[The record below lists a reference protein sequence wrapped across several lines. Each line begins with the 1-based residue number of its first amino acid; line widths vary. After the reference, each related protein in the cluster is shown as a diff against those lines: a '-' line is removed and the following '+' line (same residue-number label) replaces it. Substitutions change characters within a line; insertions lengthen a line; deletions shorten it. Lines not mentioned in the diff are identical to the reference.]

1 MLDSLLQDLTYALR
15 GLRAKPAF
23 TTAIILTLAL
33 GIGANAAMFSLV
45 DRLLFRPPPLLV
57 NPDAVHRVYGF
68 QTYRGK
74 ERVGLGGQYARY
86 VDMSKLTTS
95 FDRTAGFTERE
106 LEVGTGDAARE
117 MQIGVVSASF
127 FGFFDAP
134 PALGRYF
141 LPSEDAPPDGAK
153 AAVASYAR
161 WQTQYGGRKDI
172 LGSKVQIGPDV
183 YEIIGVSS
191 PGFVGLWPNQP
202 PAYYIPIVTFGA
214 SQARSGFIGKKE
226 SWWTTYHWG
235 WMEMMARAKAGISD
249 ATANAD
255 VTQAFLKSIEA
266 ERVGSP
272 RMPPTKLMRPRAE
285 IGSILSERGPNA
297 SGFAKVAAWLGG
309 VAVVVLLI
317 ACANVANL
325 LFARALRRR
334 REIAVRLALGVS
346 RGRLLSQ
353 LLTESILLAI
363 GGGVAGILVAQWSG
377 AGLRMAFLPGAVAQS
392 VIKDQRTLLFAGTAA
407 LIAGLLTGLAPILQA
422 SRADLTGDL
431 KAGAREGIY
440 QRSRLR
446 AGLLLVQGALSVVLL
461 VGAGLFV
468 RSLTNVRNLRLGFE
482 AEPVLIVDLNM
493 RGVTLD
499 SVQEVDLRRRLIE
512 RAKTTPNVESAT
524 LQIGIPFWSTWSTSL
539 FVSGIDTVARL
550 GRFDLSAVSPDYFT
564 TMGTRILRGR
574 GIQATDLEHSQLVMV
589 VSQAMAKTL
598 WPNEDAI
605 GKCVRMNG
613 PGPAAGRV
621 DTMPCRYVVGIAE
634 DIKSH
639 QLSNETEMYYYLP
652 ATQFNPNR
660 TGLFVRVRGD
670 AAKSADAVR
679 RSLQKEM
686 PGASYITTTPLS
698 EVLGQ
703 QTRSWRLGASMFTAF
718 GVLALLLAAI
728 GLYSVIAY
736 NVAQRTHEMGV
747 RMALG
752 AQARDVIRL
761 VVKEGVAFGVAGV
774 VIGGA
779 IALAASKWL
788 APLLFEESPRDPA
801 VFATVAVALLGVALA
816 ASWLPALRASRV
828 EPTKALRY
836 E

>member
-1 MLDSLLQDLTYALR
+1 MLDSFLQDLTYALR

-23 TTAIILTLAL
+23 TSAIVLTLAL

-45 DRLLFRPPPLLV
+45 DRLLFRPPPLLI
-57 NPDAVHRVYGF
+57 NSDAVHRVYGF

-74 ERVGLGGQYARY
+74 EQVGLGGQYARY
-86 VDMSKLTTS
+86 VDMAKFTTS
-95 FDRTAGFTERE
+95 FDRTAGYTERD
-106 LEVGTGDAARE
+106 LEVGVGADARE
-117 MQIGVVSASF
+117 MRIGVVSASF

-141 LPSEDAPPDGAK
+141 VPSEDTPPDGANV
-153 AAVASYAR
+153 AVASYAR
-161 WQTQYGGRKDI
+161 WQTEYGGRKDI
-172 LGSKVQIGPDV
+172 LGTKVQIGPDIYQV
-183 YEIIGVSS
+183 VGVSA
-191 PGFVGLWPNQP
+191 PDFVGLWPNEP
-202 PAYYIPIVTFGA
+202 PAYYIPIVTYGA
-214 SQARSGFIGKKE
+214 SQARGGWLGKDT
-226 SWWTTYHWG
+226 WFTTYHWG
-235 WMEMMARAKAGISD
+235 WMDMIARTKPGVSE

-255 VTQAFLKSIEA
+255 VTQAFVKSIEA
-266 ERVGSP
+266 ERVGEP
-272 RMPPTKLMRPRAE
+272 RMPPTKLIRPRALVA
-285 IGSILSERGPNA
+285 SILSERGPNA

-309 VAVVVLLI
+309 VAIVVLLI

-346 RGRLLSQ
+346 RGRLLAQ
-353 LLTESILLAI
+353 LLTESVLLALA
-363 GGGVAGILVAQWSG
+363 GGIAGMLVAQWSG
-377 AGLRMAFLPGAVAQS
+377 VGLRMAFLPGAVAHS
-392 VIKDQRTLLFAGTAA
+392 VITDQRTLLFAGSAA

-431 KAGAREGIY
+431 KAGAREGTY

-446 AGLLLVQGALSVVLL
+446 ATLLLIQGALSVVLL

-468 RSLTNVRNLRLGFE
+468 RSLTNVRNLRLGFD
-482 AEPVLIVDLNM
+482 AGPVLIVDMNM
-493 RGVTLD
+493 RGVKLD
-499 SVQEVDLRRRLIE
+499 SVQEVELRRRLIE
-512 RAKTTPNVESAT
+512 RAQTTPNVQSAT

-539 FVSGIDTVARL
+539 FVSGIDTVGRL

-574 GIQATDLEHSQLVMV
+574 GIQATDLEHSQFVMV

-598 WPNEDAI
+598 WPNDDAI
-605 GKCVRMNG
+605 GKCVRMN
-613 PGPAAGRV
+613 A

-639 QLSNETEMYYYLP
+639 QLSNETDMYYYLP

-660 TGLFVRVRGD
+660 TGIFVRVRGD
-670 AAKSADAVR
+670 AAHYADAVR

-698 EVLGQ
+698 QVLGQ
-703 QTRSWRLGASMFTAF
+703 QTRSWSLGASMFTAF

-752 AQARDVIRL
+752 AQAADVIRL
-761 VVKEGVAFGVAGV
+761 IVKEGVAFGIAGV

-779 IALAASKWL
+779 IALGAGKWL
-788 APLLFEESPRDPA
+788 APLLFDESPRDPV
-801 VFATVAVALLGVALA
+801 VFLVVAVALLGVALV

>member
-1 MLDSLLQDLTYALR
+1 MLDSFLQDLTYALR

-23 TTAIILTLAL
+23 TTAIVLTLAL
-33 GIGANAAMFSLV
+33 GIGANAAMFALV
-45 DRLLFRPPPLLV
+45 DRLLFRPPPFLV

-74 ERVGLGGQYARY
+74 ERPGLGGQYARY
-86 VDMSKLTTS
+86 VDLSKFTTS
-95 FDRTAGFTERE
+95 FDRTAGFTERD
-106 LEVGTGDAARE
+106 LAVGIGDASRE
-117 MQIGVVSASF
+117 MRVAVVSASF

-141 LPSEDAPPDGAK
+141 LPSEDATPSGANV
-153 AAVASYAR
+153 AVASYAR
-161 WQTQYGGRKDI
+161 WQTEYGGRKEI
-172 LGSKVQIGPDV
+172 LGTKVQIGPDV
-183 YEIIGVSS
+183 YEIIGVSA
-191 PGFVGLWPNQP
+191 PGFVGLWPNDP
-202 PAYYIPIVTFGA
+202 PAYFIPITAYGA
-214 SQARSGFIGKKE
+214 SQARGGFLKDE

-235 WMEMMARAKAGISD
+235 WMDMIARTKPGVSEAK
-249 ATANAD
+249 ANAD

-272 RMPPTKLMRPRAE
+272 RMPPTKMMRPRAQ

-309 VAVVVLLI
+309 VSVVVLMI

-353 LLTESILLAI
+353 LLTESVLLALA
-363 GGGVAGILVAQWSG
+363 GGVAGVLVAQWSN
-377 AGLRMAFLPGAVAQS
+377 AGLRMAFLPGSVSQS
-392 VIKDQRTLLFAGTAA
+392 VLKDQRTLLFAGVAA

-422 SRADLTGDL
+422 SRADLTADL

-446 AGLLLVQGALSVVLL
+446 ATLLLLQGALSVMLL

-468 RSLTNVRNLRLGFE
+468 RSLTNVRNIRLGFD
-482 AEPVLIVDLNM
+482 ADPVLLVELNM
-493 RGVTLD
+493 RGVQLD
-499 SVQEVDLRRRLIE
+499 SVQDVDLRRRLLE
-512 RAKTTPNVESAT
+512 RAQTTPNVQSAT
-524 LQIGIPFWSTWSTSL
+524 LQIGVPFWSTWSMGL
-539 FVSGIDTVARL
+539 YVSGIDTVARL

-574 GIQATDLEHSQLVMV
+574 SFLATDLEHSQLVLV
-589 VSQAMAKTL
+589 VSQAMAKAL

-605 GKCVRMNG
+605 GKCIRIS
-613 PGPAAGRV
+613 A

-639 QLSNETEMYYYLP
+639 QLSNDTDMYYYLP
-652 ATQFNPNR
+652 ATQFKPNR
-660 TGLFVRVRGD
+660 TGLFVRVRGE
-670 AAKSADAVR
+670 ASKSAEAVR

-703 QTRSWRLGASMFTAF
+703 QTRSWRLGASMFSAF

-752 AQARDVIRL
+752 AQAADVIRL
-761 VVKEGVAFGVAGV
+761 VVKEGMAFGIAGV

-779 IALAASKWL
+779 IALAAGKWL
-788 APLLFEESPRDPA
+788 APLLFDESPRDPA
-801 VFATVAVALLGVALA
+801 VFAVVAVALLGVALA

>member
-1 MLDSLLQDLTYALR
+1 MIDSFLQDLSYALR

-23 TTAIILTLAL
+23 TTAIVLTLAL

-45 DRLLFRPPPLLV
+45 DRMLFRPPPLLV

-86 VDMSKLTTS
+86 VDMSKYTTS
-95 FDRTAGFTERE
+95 FDRTSGFTERD
-106 LEVGTGDAARE
+106 LAVGIGEAARE
-117 MQIGVVSASF
+117 MRIGIVSSSF

-141 LPSEDAPPDGAK
+141 LPSEDAPPSGTNV
-153 AAVASYAR
+153 AVASYAR
-161 WQTQYGGRKDI
+161 WQTEYGGRKEI
-172 LGSKVQIGPDV
+172 LGTKVQIGSDI
-183 YEIIGVSS
+183 YTIIGVSA
-191 PGFVGLWPNQP
+191 PGFVGLWPNEP
-202 PAYYIPIVTFGA
+202 PAYFIPIVTYGA
-214 SQARSGFIGKKE
+214 SQARGGFIGKNE

-235 WMEMMARAKAGISD
+235 WMDMIARTKPAVSE

-272 RMPPTKLMRPRAE
+272 RMPSNKLMRPRAQ

-353 LLTESILLAI
+353 LLTESVLLALA
-363 GGGVAGILVAQWSG
+363 GGVAGVLVAQWSG
-377 AGLRMAFLPGAVAQS
+377 AGLRMAFLPGSVSQS
-392 VIKDQRTLLFAGTAA
+392 VLRDQRTLLFAGAAA
-407 LIAGLLTGLAPILQA
+407 LIVGLLTGLAPILQA

-431 KAGAREGIY
+431 KAGAREGTY

-446 AGLLLVQGALSVVLL
+446 IGLLLVQGALSVTLL

-468 RSLTNVRNLRLGFE
+468 RSLTNVRNIRLGFDTD
-482 AEPVLIVDLNM
+482 PVLIVDLNM
-493 RGVTLD
+493 RGVQLD
-499 SVQEVDLRRRLIE
+499 SAQQVDLRRRLLE
-512 RAKTTPNVESAT
+512 RAQTTPNVRSAT

-539 FVSGIDTVARL
+539 FVSGIDTVSRL
-550 GRFDLSAVSPDYFT
+550 GRFDLSAVSPDYFK

-589 VSQAMAKTL
+589 VSQAMAHTL
-598 WPNEDAI
+598 WPNDDAI
-605 GKCVRMNG
+605 GKCIRMN
-613 PGPAAGRV
+613 A
-621 DTMPCRYVVGIAE
+621 DTAPCRYVVGIAE

-670 AAKSADAVR
+670 AAKNADAVR
-679 RSLQKEM
+679 RSLQHEM

-703 QTRSWRLGASMFTAF
+703 ETRSWRLGASMFSAF
-718 GVLALLLAAI
+718 GALALVLAAI

-752 AQARDVIRL
+752 AQASDVIRL
-761 VVKEGVAFGVAGV
+761 IVKEGVAFGIAGV

-779 IALAASKWL
+779 IALGAGKWL
-788 APLLFEESPRDPA
+788 APLLFDESPRDPA
-801 VFATVAVALLGVALA
+801 VFVVVAVSLLAVALA
-816 ASWLPALRASRV
+816 ASWLPALRAARV

>member
-1 MLDSLLQDLTYALR
+1 MIART
-15 GLRAKPAF
+15 KP
-23 TTAIILTLAL
+23 
-33 GIGANAAMFSLV
+33 
-45 DRLLFRPPPLLV
+45 
-57 NPDAVHRVYGF
+57 
-68 QTYRGK
+68 
-74 ERVGLGGQYARY
+74 
-86 VDMSKLTTS
+86 
-95 FDRTAGFTERE
+95 
-106 LEVGTGDAARE
+106 
-117 MQIGVVSASF
+117 
-127 FGFFDAP
+127 
-134 PALGRYF
+134 
-141 LPSEDAPPDGAK
+141 
-153 AAVASYAR
+153 
-161 WQTQYGGRKDI
+161 
-172 LGSKVQIGPDV
+172 
-183 YEIIGVSS
+183 GVS
-191 PGFVGLWPNQP
+191 
-202 PAYYIPIVTFGA
+202 
-214 SQARSGFIGKKE
+214 E
-226 SWWTTYHWG
+226 
-235 WMEMMARAKAGISD
+235 AK
-249 ATANAD
+249 ANAD

-272 RMPPTKLMRPRAE
+272 RMPPTKMMRPRAQ

-309 VAVVVLLI
+309 VSVVVLLI

-353 LLTESILLAI
+353 LLTESVLLALA
-363 GGGVAGILVAQWSG
+363 GGVAGVLVAQWSN
-377 AGLRMAFLPGAVAQS
+377 AGLRMAFLPGSVSQS
-392 VIKDQRTLLFAGTAA
+392 VLKDQRTLLFAGVAA

-422 SRADLTGDL
+422 SRADLTADL

-446 AGLLLVQGALSVVLL
+446 ATLLLLQGALSVMLL

-468 RSLTNVRNLRLGFE
+468 RSLTNVRNIRLGFD
-482 AEPVLIVDLNM
+482 ADPVLLVELNM
-493 RGVTLD
+493 RGVQLD
-499 SVQEVDLRRRLIE
+499 SVQDVDLRRRLLE
-512 RAKTTPNVESAT
+512 RAQTTPNVQSAT
-524 LQIGIPFWSTWSTSL
+524 LQIGVPFWSTWSMGL
-539 FVSGIDTVARL
+539 YVSGIDTVARL

-574 GIQATDLEHSQLVMV
+574 SFLATDLEHSQLVLV
-589 VSQAMAKTL
+589 VSQAMAKAL

-605 GKCVRMNG
+605 GKCIRIS
-613 PGPAAGRV
+613 A

-639 QLSNETEMYYYLP
+639 QLSNDTDMYYYLP
-652 ATQFNPNR
+652 ATQFKPNR
-660 TGLFVRVRGD
+660 TGLFVRVRGE
-670 AAKSADAVR
+670 ASKSAEAVR

-703 QTRSWRLGASMFTAF
+703 QTRSWRLGASMFSAF

-752 AQARDVIRL
+752 AQAADVIRL
-761 VVKEGVAFGVAGV
+761 VVKEGMAFGIAGV

-779 IALAASKWL
+779 IALAAGKWL
-788 APLLFEESPRDPA
+788 APLLFDESPRDPA
-801 VFATVAVALLGVALA
+801 VFAVVAVALLGVALA

>member
-1 MLDSLLQDLTYALR
+1 VSE
-15 GLRAKPAF
+15 AK
-23 TTAIILTLAL
+23 
-33 GIGANAAMFSLV
+33 
-45 DRLLFRPPPLLV
+45 
-57 NPDAVHRVYGF
+57 
-68 QTYRGK
+68 
-74 ERVGLGGQYARY
+74 
-86 VDMSKLTTS
+86 
-95 FDRTAGFTERE
+95 
-106 LEVGTGDAARE
+106 
-117 MQIGVVSASF
+117 
-127 FGFFDAP
+127 
-134 PALGRYF
+134 
-141 LPSEDAPPDGAK
+141 
-153 AAVASYAR
+153 
-161 WQTQYGGRKDI
+161 
-172 LGSKVQIGPDV
+172 
-183 YEIIGVSS
+183 
-191 PGFVGLWPNQP
+191 
-202 PAYYIPIVTFGA
+202 
-214 SQARSGFIGKKE
+214 
-226 SWWTTYHWG
+226 
-235 WMEMMARAKAGISD
+235 
-249 ATANAD
+249 ANAD

-272 RMPPTKLMRPRAE
+272 RMPPTKMMRPRAQ

-309 VAVVVLLI
+309 VSVVVLLI

-353 LLTESILLAI
+353 LLTESVLLALA
-363 GGGVAGILVAQWSG
+363 GGVAGVLVAQWSN
-377 AGLRMAFLPGAVAQS
+377 AGLRMAFLPGSVSQS
-392 VIKDQRTLLFAGTAA
+392 VLKDQRTLLFAGVAA

-422 SRADLTGDL
+422 SRADLTADL

-446 AGLLLVQGALSVVLL
+446 ATLLLLQGALSVMLL

-468 RSLTNVRNLRLGFE
+468 RSLTNVRNIRLGFD
-482 AEPVLIVDLNM
+482 ADPVLLVELNM
-493 RGVTLD
+493 RGVQLD
-499 SVQEVDLRRRLIE
+499 SVQDVDLRRRLLE
-512 RAKTTPNVESAT
+512 RAQTTPNVQSAT
-524 LQIGIPFWSTWSTSL
+524 LQIGVPFWSTWSMGL
-539 FVSGIDTVARL
+539 YVSGIDTVARL

-574 GIQATDLEHSQLVMV
+574 SFLATDLEHSQLVLV
-589 VSQAMAKTL
+589 VSQAMAKAL

-605 GKCVRMNG
+605 GKCIRIS
-613 PGPAAGRV
+613 A

-639 QLSNETEMYYYLP
+639 QLSNDTDMYYYLP
-652 ATQFNPNR
+652 ATQFKPNR
-660 TGLFVRVRGD
+660 TGLFVRVRGE
-670 AAKSADAVR
+670 ASKSAEAVR

-703 QTRSWRLGASMFTAF
+703 QTRSWRLGASMFSAF

-752 AQARDVIRL
+752 AQAADVIRL
-761 VVKEGVAFGVAGV
+761 VVKEGMAFGIAGV

-779 IALAASKWL
+779 IALAAGKWL
-788 APLLFEESPRDPA
+788 APLLFDESPRDPA
-801 VFATVAVALLGVALA
+801 VFAVVAVALLGVALA

>member
-1 MLDSLLQDLTYALR
+1 MLDSFLQDLTYALR

-23 TTAIILTLAL
+23 TTAIVLTLAL
-33 GIGANAAMFSLV
+33 GIGANAAMFALV

-74 ERVGLGGQYARY
+74 ERIGLGGQYARY
-86 VDMSKLTTS
+86 VDLSKFTTS
-95 FDRTAGFTERE
+95 FDRTAGFTERD
-106 LEVGTGDAARE
+106 LEVGIGDAARE
-117 MQIGVVSASF
+117 MRVAVVSASF

-141 LPSEDAPPDGAK
+141 LLSEDAPPSGSNV
-153 AAVASYAR
+153 AVASYAR
-161 WQTQYGGRKDI
+161 WQTEYGGRKEI
-172 LGSKVQIGPDV
+172 LGTKVQIGPDV
-183 YEIIGVSS
+183 YEIIGVSA
-191 PGFVGLWPNQP
+191 PGLVGLWPNEP
-202 PAYYIPIVTFGA
+202 PAYFIPITAYGA
-214 SQARSGFIGKKE
+214 SQARGGGFLKDE

-235 WMEMMARAKAGISD
+235 WMDMIARTKPGVSEAK
-249 ATANAD
+249 ANAD

-272 RMPPTKLMRPRAE
+272 RMPPTKVIRPRAQ

-309 VAVVVLLI
+309 VSVVVLLI

-353 LLTESILLAI
+353 LLTASVLLALA
-363 GGGVAGILVAQWSG
+363 GGIAGVLVAQWSN
-377 AGLRMAFLPGAVAQS
+377 AGLRMAFLPGSVSQS
-392 VIKDQRTLLFAGTAA
+392 VLKDQRTLLFAGGAA
-407 LIAGLLTGLAPILQA
+407 LIAGLLTGLAPLLQA
-422 SRADLTGDL
+422 SRADLTADL

-446 AGLLLVQGALSVVLL
+446 ATLLLLQGALSVMLL

-468 RSLTNVRNLRLGFE
+468 RSLTNVRNIRLGFE
-482 AEPVLIVDLNM
+482 ADPVVLVDLNM
-493 RGVTLD
+493 RGVQLD
-499 SVQEVDLRRRLIE
+499 SVQEVDLRRRLLE
-512 RAKTTPNVESAT
+512 RAQTTPNVQSAT
-524 LQIGIPFWSTWSTSL
+524 LEIGVPFWSTWSMGL
-539 FVSGIDTVARL
+539 YVSGIDTVARL

-574 GIQATDLEHSQLVMV
+574 GFLTTDLEHSQLVLV

-605 GKCVRMNG
+605 GKCIRIS
-613 PGPAAGRV
+613 A

-639 QLSNETEMYYYLP
+639 QLSNDTDMYYYLP

-660 TGLFVRVRGD
+660 TGLFVRVRGE
-670 AAKSADAVR
+670 ASKSAEAVR

-703 QTRSWRLGASMFTAF
+703 QTRSWRLGASMFSAF

-752 AQARDVIRL
+752 AQAADVIRL
-761 VVKEGVAFGVAGV
+761 VVKEGMAFGIAGV

-779 IALAASKWL
+779 IALAAGKWL
-788 APLLFEESPRDPA
+788 APLLFDESPRDPA
-801 VFATVAVALLGVALA
+801 VFAVVALALLGVAFA

>member
-1 MLDSLLQDLTYALR
+1 MLDSFLQDLTYALR

-23 TTAIILTLAL
+23 TTAIVLTLAL

-45 DRLLFRPPPLLV
+45 DRLLFRPPPLLI

-74 ERVGLGGQYARY
+74 ERIGLGGQYARY
-86 VDMSKLTTS
+86 VDMSKFTTS

-106 LEVGTGDAARE
+106 LAVGVGDAARE
-117 MQIGVVSASF
+117 MQVGAVSASF

-141 LPSEDAPPDGAK
+141 VPSEDSPPDGANV
-153 AAVASYAR
+153 AVASYAR
-161 WQTQYGGRKDI
+161 WQTEYGGRKEI
-172 LGSKVQIGPDV
+172 LGSKVQIGSDV
-183 YEIIGVSS
+183 YEIIGVSA

-202 PAYYIPIVTFGA
+202 PAYYIPIVKFGA
-214 SQARSGFIGKKE
+214 AQASHGGFLKK
-226 SWWTTYHWG
+226 SDTWWTTYHWG
-235 WMEMMARAKAGISD
+235 WMDMIARRKPGVTE

-266 ERVGSP
+266 ERAGEP
-272 RMPPTKLMRPRAE
+272 RMPPTKLIRPRAQ

-353 LLTESILLAI
+353 LLTESVLLALA
-363 GGGVAGILVAQWSG
+363 GGVAGILVAQWSG
-377 AGLRMAFLPGAVAQS
+377 AGLRLAFLPGAVAQS

-431 KAGAREGIY
+431 KAGAREGTY

-446 AGLLLVQGALSVVLL
+446 AALLLVQGTLSVVLL

-468 RSLTNVRNLRLGFE
+468 RSLTNVRNIRLGFD
-482 AEPVLIVDLNM
+482 ADPVLIVNLNM

-499 SVQEVDLRRRLIE
+499 SVQQVDLRRRLIE
-512 RAKTTPNVESAT
+512 RARTTPNVESAT
-524 LQIGIPFWSTWSTSL
+524 LQIGIPFWSTWSTGL

-598 WPNEDAI
+598 WPNEDAL
-605 GKCVRMNG
+605 GKCVRMN
-613 PGPAAGRV
+613 A

-652 ATQFNPNR
+652 ATQFNPNQ

-686 PGASYITTTPLS
+686 SGASYITTTPLS

-761 VVKEGVAFGVAGV
+761 VVKEGIVFGIAGV
-774 VIGGA
+774 VIGSA
-779 IALAASKWL
+779 IAFGASKWL
-788 APLLFEESPRDPA
+788 APLLFEESPRDPV